1 MSKTKLTLCS
11 FASMVVCV
19 LALLWSCD
27 VHEFPN
33 IPEMATLQLKLH
45 YTTDM
50 PQWEHEATESKTVV
64 PSKSVQTSGEMR
76 YVIRFYPGTGSST
89 GTRATRSTASHEFV
103 FTRDI
108 TDGYD
113 AEFTIDVPTGD
124 YTVMV
129 WSDLGENKNTA
140 GRFYN
145 ADDFS
150 GILLRD
156 GTHEGNNDYRDAFRG
171 IRDIRVTTDI
181 MDKEPETVE
190 IEMERP
196 MAKFEFVATDLE
208 EFIDKEVKA
217 AMASITPTPE
227 VEPVPEDGPS
237 KVIDMNDYK
246 VVFYYVGYMP
256 NTFNMF
262 TDKPSDSVM
271 GVNFVGRISRIENG
285 EASMGFDYVLVNGKE
300 ASVTVRVGIYD
311 KNGKELSMSNPVN
324 VPLLRSKHTLIKG
337 RFMMQEASGGVGI
350 DPSFS
355 GDYNIML

>member
-1 MSKTKLTLCS
+1 MSKTRLTLLS
-11 FASMVVCV
+11 LAGMAVCI

-27 VHEFPN
+27 VHEFPTV
-33 IPEMATLQLKLH
+33 PKMAALQLKLH

-50 PQWEHEATESKTVV
+50 PQWEHEPTESKTVV

-76 YVIRFYPGTGSST
+76 YVIRFYPAGS
-89 GTRATRSTASHEFV
+89 TRSTRSMASHEFV
-103 FTRDI
+103 FTRDLAE
-108 TDGYD
+108 GYD
-113 AEFTIDVPTGD
+113 AEFTVDVPTGN

-129 WSDLGENKNTA
+129 WSDLGENKNTG

-150 GILLRD
+150 GILLRN
-156 GTHEGNNDYRDAFRG
+156 GAHEGNNDYRDAFRG
-171 IRDIRVTTDI
+171 IQDIHITTDI

-196 MAKFEFVATDLE
+196 MAKFEFVTTDLE
-208 EFIDKEVKA
+208 EFIDKEIKA
-217 AMASITPTPE
+217 AMAGITPTPE

-246 VVFYYVGYMP
+246 VMFYYVGYMP

-271 GVNFVGRISRIENG
+271 GVNFEGRISRLGNG
-285 EASMGFDYVLVNGKE
+285 EASMGFDYVFVNGKE
-300 ASVTVRVGIYD
+300 ASVTVRMGIYD
-311 KNGKELSMSNPVN
+311 KNGKELSMNNPIN

-337 RFMMQEASGGVGI
+337 RFMMQQSTGGVGV

-355 GDYNIML
+355 GEYNIMI